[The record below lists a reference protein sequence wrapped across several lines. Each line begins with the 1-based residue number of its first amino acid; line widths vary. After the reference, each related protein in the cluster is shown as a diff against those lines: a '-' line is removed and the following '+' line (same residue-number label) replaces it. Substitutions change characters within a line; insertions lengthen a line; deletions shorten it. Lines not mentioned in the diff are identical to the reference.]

1 MLSQPD
7 PVWQRRYY
15 SIYRRNNNNIRDMWL
30 VSSADG
36 VVWDQQLDL
45 DPTDWQ
51 INACPETGT
60 SAAWLPDGKLA
71 SVFMSAGNGSSQV
84 YLNVSDPVADNAGST
99 TALSATQ
106 FSTINQNQPDIAVGA
121 THTVV
126 VWEQSSGGWEVQL
139 SIAPNDALPSELVDV
154 TVPLS
159 ESLSGSI
166 AIPMWPLLE
175 TLRHLAKQ
183 RGRHGQHSGHDRWGF
198 WH

>member
-1 MLSQPD
+1 MALSGT
-7 PVWQRRYY
+7 
-15 SIYRRNNNNIRDMWL
+15 NNNSIWTPRIGKSTRVPRQGPARHTARRQACL
-30 VSSADG
+30 G
-36 VVWDQQLDL
+36 V
-45 DPTDWQ
+45 PR
-51 INACPETGT
+51 ARETE
-60 SAAWLPDGKLA
+60 
-71 SVFMSAGNGSSQV
+71 VEV

-154 TVPLS
+154 AVPSVRILVGFQS
-159 ESLSGSI
+159 PSRCGHCWKHC
-166 AIPMWPLLE
+166 A
-175 TLRHLAKQ
+175 RHLAKQ
-183 RGRHGQHSGHDRWGF
+183 RGRHSQISSGYDRWA